1 MADQNIKVKIDLDI
15 AEFNKHAKELSNAI
29 SKVLGKDV
37 DIFNAKLRITAQN
50 AQQAGTAIGGAA
62 KAVGDSGNAIKKSN
76 QQWTNLALVVQDLP
90 YGFRGIQNN
99 LPALMGGFA
108 AMTGPIYLVG
118 SAIIAL
124 FTAWDAG
131 LFKTKEST
139 NALAKANKEYAD
151 SLKTSIGGA
160 SEEINKMQA
169 LTKIASNTAVAMGTR
184 LQAVK
189 MLQQE
194 YPAYFGNLSQEAIL
208 NGNVK
213 TAVDNVKIAI
223 IERAKATAIAG
234 KINQL
239 SAEKFAKEEELYQ
252 LALQKTTKIQKALN
266 YVNKMKDMGYTES
279 SKHLKGLIDVQIA
292 GIRQEENN
300 IKKSVS
306 VIDKELT
313 RLGLLYE
320 DSTTKSLGLTIE
332 PAKNNKVKESIEKE
346 EKDEKEKF
354 FNLLQYTKDYY
365 DVKSKYALDD
375 LEKQKI
381 ILKEEQGVYDA
392 MFALKI
398 ISDIE
403 YAKRSAEIYKQLF
416 DIKKKQDD
424 DLYKSQVY
432 FSNQRIKNI
441 ESRLALELKLNR
453 NNIIGQKDAI
463 KKAMAETG
471 ILAASALNP
480 ASLQNFLAFFD
491 QLDYKLKATND
502 QWQSFAQNISN
513 SISGFLADS
522 LTALAENIG
531 NALSGGEIKPLEH
544 FQKLL
549 ADALI
554 NIGKMLIQ
562 YGTLMQIAFASP
574 DPLVAIA
581 AGVGA
586 IALGTIIK
594 NRLKQSAVSPTAFAN
609 GGIVSGP
616 TMGLIGEY
624 PGAQN
629 NPEVVAPLDKL
640 KDLLGGEGSGQFVLR
655 GQDLVLAMQR
665 SNTSLNIR
673 RG

>member
-655 GQDLVLAMQR
+655 GQDLVLAMHR

>member
-15 AEFNKHAKELSNAI
+15 AEFNKHAKQLSDAI

-50 AQQAGTAIGGAA
+50 AQQAGAAIGGAA
-62 KAVGDSGNAIKKSN
+62 KSVSDSGNAIKKSN

-108 AMTGPIYLVG
+108 AMTGPLYLVG

-139 NALAKANKEYAD
+139 NALTKANKEYAD
-151 SLKTSIGGA
+151 SIKSIMGGA
-160 SEEINKMQA
+160 NEEISKMQA
-169 LTKIASNTAVAMGTR
+169 LTNIASNNAVSMNTR

-189 MLQQE
+189 SLQQE

-239 SAEKFAKEEELYQ
+239 SAEKFSKEEELYQ
-252 LALQKTTKIQKALN
+252 LALQKTSKIQKALN
-266 YVNKMKDMGYTES
+266 YVNKMKDLGYTES
-279 SKHLKGLIDVQIA
+279 SKHLKGLIDVQVA
-292 GIRQEENN
+292 GIREEENT
-300 IKKSVS
+300 IKKSVTN
-306 VIDKELT
+306 IDKELT
-313 RLGLLYE
+313 RLGLMYE
-320 DSTTKSLGLTIE
+320 ESTQKSLMLDFKE
-332 PAKNNKVKESIEKE
+332 PKTKAPKKE
-346 EKDEKEKF
+346 EEQQEEKEKF
-354 FNLLQYTKDYY
+354 FNLLQYTKDFY

-381 ILKEEQGVYDA
+381 ILKEEQVAYDS

-403 YAKRSAEIYKQLF
+403 YAKRSADIYKELAS
-416 DIKKKQDD
+416 IKKKQDEEVYKTQ
-424 DLYKSQVY
+424 LY
-432 FSNQRIKNI
+432 FTDQRIKNI
-441 ESRLALELKLNR
+441 QSKLAAELRINR
-453 NNIIGQKDAI
+453 TNIAAQQDAI
-463 KKAMAETG
+463 KKAMAETAA
-471 ILAASALNP
+471 LATGALNP
-480 ASLQNFLAFFD
+480 TALQNLLSYFD
-491 QLDYKLKATND
+491 ELESKLEGLGSAWD
-502 QWQSFAQNISN
+502 QVSINISN
-513 SISGFLADS
+513 AISGLLADS
-522 LTALAENIG
+522 FALLGEHIG
-531 NALSGGEIKPLEH
+531 NLMTGDATQGIDA

-549 ADALI
+549 ASALI
-554 NIGKMLIQ
+554 NIGKMLVS
-562 YGTLMQIAFASP
+562 YGTMMQIAFASP

-581 AGVGA
+581 AGVAA
-586 IALGTIIK
+586 IALGTAIR
-594 NRLKQSAVSPTAFAN
+594 NVASKQAVNPTAFAN

-616 TMGLIGEY
+616 TMGLVGEY

-629 NPEVVAPLDKL
+629 NPEVIAPLDKL
-640 KDLLGGEGSGQFVLR
+640 KDLIGGGNGQFVLR

-665 SNTSLNIR
+665 SNSSLNIR

>member
-50 AQQAGTAIGGAA
+50 AQQAGSAIGGAA
-62 KAVGDSGNAIKKSN
+62 KAVGDTGNAIKKSN

-160 SEEINKMQA
+160 EEEINRMQA
-169 LTKIASNTAVAMGTR
+169 LTKIASNTAIAMGTR

-189 MLQQE
+189 LLQQE

-279 SKHLKGLIDVQIA
+279 SKHLKGLIDVQIK
-292 GIRQEENN
+292 GIREEENT

-306 VIDKELT
+306 NIDKELT
-313 RLGLLYE
+313 RLGSMYE
-320 DSTTKSLGLTIE
+320 DSTTKSLGLTVE
-332 PAKNNKVKESIEKE
+332 PIKNKQAKESKQKE

-365 DVKSKYALDD
+365 DVKNKYALDD
-375 LEKQKI
+375 IEQQKSL
-381 ILKEEQGVYDA
+381 LKEEQGVYDA
-392 MFALKI
+392 MFALRI
-398 ISDIE
+398 ISEID

-424 DLYKSQVY
+424 ELYRSQVY
-432 FSNQRIKNI
+432 FTDQRIKNI
-441 ESRLALELKLNR
+441 ESKLGVELKIHR
-453 NNIIGQKDAI
+453 NNLLAQKEAI
-463 KKAMAETG
+463 KRSMAEVG
-471 ILAASALNP
+471 ALAYSTFNP
-480 ASLQNFLAFFD
+480 QSLQQLLNFFNE
-491 QLDYKLKATND
+491 LDGKLKGTRA
-502 QWQSFAQNISN
+502 QWESFSQGISN

-522 LTALAENIG
+522 FTALAENIG
-531 NALSGGEIKPLEH
+531 NALSGGEVKPLEH

-586 IALGTIIK
+586 VALGTIIK
-594 NRLKQSAVSPTAFAN
+594 NRLKQSAVDPTAFAN

-616 TMGLIGEY
+616 TMGLVGEY

-629 NPEVVAPLDKL
+629 NPEVIAPLDKL

>member
-50 AQQAGTAIGGAA
+50 AQQAGSAIGGAA
-62 KAVGDSGNAIKKSN
+62 KAVGDTGNAIKKSN

-160 SEEINKMQA
+160 EEEINRMQA
-169 LTKIASNTAVAMGTR
+169 LTKIASNTAIAMGTR

-189 MLQQE
+189 LLQQE

-279 SKHLKGLIDVQIA
+279 SKHLKGLIDVQIK
-292 GIRQEENN
+292 GIREEENT

-306 VIDKELT
+306 NIDKELT
-313 RLGLLYE
+313 RLGSIYE
-320 DSTTKSLGLTIE
+320 DSTTKSLGLTVE
-332 PAKNNKVKESIEKE
+332 PIKNKQAKESKAKE

-365 DVKSKYALDD
+365 DVKNKYALDD
-375 LEKQKI
+375 IEQQKSL
-381 ILKEEQGVYDA
+381 LKEEQGVYDA
-392 MFALKI
+392 MFALRI
-398 ISDIE
+398 ISEID

-424 DLYKSQVY
+424 ELYRSQVY
-432 FSNQRIKNI
+432 FTDQRIKNI
-441 ESRLALELKLNR
+441 ESKLGVELKIHR
-453 NNIIGQKDAI
+453 NNLLAQKEAI
-463 KKAMAETG
+463 KRSMAEVG
-471 ILAASALNP
+471 ALAYSTFNP
-480 ASLQNFLAFFD
+480 QSLQQLLNFFNE
-491 QLDYKLKATND
+491 LDGKLKGTRA
-502 QWQSFAQNISN
+502 QWESFSQGISN

-522 LTALAENIG
+522 FTALAENIG
-531 NALSGGEIKPLEH
+531 NALSGGEVKPLEH

-581 AGVGA
+581 AGIGA
-586 IALGTIIK
+586 VALGTIIK
-594 NRLKQSAVSPTAFAN
+594 NRLKQSAVDPTAFAN

-616 TMGLIGEY
+616 TMGLVGEY

-629 NPEVVAPLDKL
+629 NPEVIAPLDKL
-640 KDLLGGEGSGQFVLR
+640 KDMLGGGSGQFVLR

>member
-50 AQQAGTAIGGAA
+50 AQQAGAAIGGAA
-62 KAVGDSGNAIKKSN
+62 KTVSDSGNAIKKSN

-139 NALAKANKEYAD
+139 NALAKANKEYTD
-151 SLKTSIGGA
+151 SLKSSIGVAG
-160 SEEINKMQA
+160 EEINKMQA

-239 SAEKFAKEEELYQ
+239 SAEKFSKEEELYQ
-252 LALQKTTKIQKALN
+252 LALQKTSKIQKALN

-279 SKHLKGLIDVQIA
+279 SKHLKGLIDVQVA
-292 GIRQEENN
+292 GIREEENT
-300 IKKSVS
+300 IKKSVTN
-306 VIDKELT
+306 IDKELT
-313 RLGLLYE
+313 RLGLMYQE
-320 DSTTKSLGLTIE
+320 STQKSLMLDFKE
-332 PAKNNKVKESIEKE
+332 PKTKAPKKEKE
-346 EKDEKEKF
+346 EQEEKQKF

-365 DVKSKYALDD
+365 DVKTKYALDD
-375 LEKQKI
+375 LEQQKI

-392 MFALKI
+392 MFALRI
-398 ISDIE
+398 ISDID
-403 YAKRSAEIYKQLF
+403 YAKRSADIYKQLF

-424 DLYKSQVY
+424 ELYKSQVY
-432 FSNQRIKNI
+432 FSDQRIKNI

-471 ILAASALNP
+471 ILASSALNP

-502 QWQSFAQNISN
+502 QWQSFAQNIGN

-522 LTALAENIG
+522 LTSLAENIG
-531 NALSGGEIKPLEH
+531 NALSGGEVKPLEH

-562 YGTLMQIAFASP
+562 YGAMMQIAFAAP
-574 DPLVAIA
+574 DPFVAIA
-581 AGVGA
+581 AGVA
-586 IALGTIIK
+586 AVALGTIMK

-616 TMGLIGEY
+616 TMGLMGEY

-629 NPEVVAPLDKL
+629 NPEVIAPLDKL
-640 KDLLGGEGSGQFVLR
+640 KDLIGGGGNGQFVLR

-665 SNTSLNIR
+665 SNSSLNIR

>member
-594 NRLKQSAVSPTAFAN
+594 NRLKQSAVDPTAFAN

-616 TMGLIGEY
+616 TMGLVGEY

-655 GQDLVLAMQR
+655 GQDLVLAMHR